1 MVLLWRESLACSLNG
16 LSSSVVRKT
25 NATSLMELLQ
35 NAKEITSHTV
45 NDSTIVLNKGYFIKK
60 TNISFS
66 FDLVLNKKYHH

>member
-1 MVLLWRESLACSLNG
+1 
-16 LSSSVVRKT
+16 
-25 NATSLMELLQ
+25 MELLQ